1 MAGYRRGEVLI
12 QSQPFAFIIITPYRG
27 VVCEQCWGRMTPA
40 THQVCPNCNMVCYC
54 SSSCRVSGTAEHR
67 LECLILS
74 RSGTNRLALT
84 DHLRLI
90 VRIWLRTRSE
100 GVHRVE
106 RWQPSVQQGDA
117 GTGQGEEPSSLSKCW
132 DYLVDHTKELEAE
145 AENREV
151 LQNEYNELGNIL
163 SKVDMPSYETFVNIY
178 SKILVNSFSLRS
190 DRTSTPEHFGTGIY
204 LVASLLNHSCSPNC
218 TVVFQGRQLSIVATK
233 DVPSGYIPNV
243 AFITYVNS
251 LDDTSTRREQLK
263 TTWHFTCDCS
273 LCSNTKFD
281 KQKHS
286 AKCSRCE
293 EGYRPMDTDTWSP
306 PCPCPVCGHSS
317 QDEDSRLL
325 QRYKDMYIRLTVKS
339 DVDFDTMC
347 EKVVE
352 EMGDVY
358 SNSDILYIKAAHHV
372 FTLAVDQCRWAKAI
386 TTGEIALA
394 GYMKYYGD
402 KAGLVAAV
410 YVRLGAAHHRLDQP
424 DLAVSCLDEADR
436 IYRVIPGTH
445 SSFYSKEF
453 RPVYRKIVQPE

>member
-1 MAGYRRGEVLI
+1 MSGYKRGDVLI
-12 QSQPFAFIIITPYRG
+12 QSQPFAFIIITEYRG

-40 THQVCPNCNMVCYC
+40 THQICKNCNMVCYC
-54 SSSCRVSGTAEHR
+54 SNNCRIAGTAEHR

-74 RSGTNRLALT
+74 RAGTARLALS

-90 VRIWLRTRSE
+90 IRIWLRIRSE

-106 RWQPSVQQGDA
+106 RA
-117 GTGQGEEPSSLSKCW
+117 GNLSKCW
-132 DYLVDHTKELEAE
+132 DYLVDHCKPLETE
-145 AENREV
+145 GSNREI

-163 SKVDMPSYETFVNIY
+163 SKADMPSYEVFLNIY

-204 LVASLLNHSCSPNC
+204 MVASLLNHSCVPNC

-233 DVPSGYIPNV
+233 DVPEGYIPNV

-251 LDDTSTRREQLK
+251 LDDTNTRQEQLS
-263 TTWHFTCDCS
+263 TTWHFKCECS
-273 LCSNTKFD
+273 LCSNIKFD

-286 AKCSRCE
+286 GVCSGCDS
-293 EGYRPMDTDTWSP
+293 GHRPMSPDTWTP
-306 PCPCPVCGHSS
+306 PEPCPQCGYS
-317 QDEDSRLL
+317 DKMEDKKLL
-325 QRYKDMYIRLTVKS
+325 ERYKEIYLRLTVKS

-347 EKVVE
+347 EATVE
-352 EMGDVY
+352 EMGEVY

-372 FTLAVDQCRWAKAI
+372 FTLVVDQCRWSKAI

-394 GYMKYYGD
+394 GYTKYYGD

-410 YVRLGAAHHRLDQP
+410 YVRLGAAYHRMDQH
-424 DLAVSCLDEADR
+424 DQANHCLDEADR
-436 IYRVIPGTH
+436 IYRVIPGSH
-445 SSFYSKEF
+445 SSFYAQEF
-453 RPVYRKIVQPE
+453 RPVYKKIAN